1 MRLMTSIL
9 ILNVVLL
16 TGQAVAQ
23 EYPES
28 GEIYLSF
35 ESNRHVPTRNVAPGE
50 QFELWMLVD
59 IPNDPADPGIGVVG
73 VEGAIEL
80 PPQTELIEAAVLPPA
95 INLGTSYREP
105 GLETFVVGL
114 GECVDA
120 GPLIPVGY
128 VTLRLTEAGQDI
140 EIQVTAPAVQA
151 SPVSSF
157 AGIGPGWAAQDCR
170 EPGEMD
176 LVLFAET
183 TGPRRS
189 VIINSSAV
197 PVKPGG
203 LTAIKA
209 RYR

>member
-1 MRLMTSIL
+1 MRRL
-9 ILNVVLL
+9 ILFPILATVLVAA
-16 TGQAVAQ
+16 QALAQ
-23 EYPES
+23 EYPVS

-35 ESNRHVPTRNVAPGE
+35 ESNRHVPTRDVAPGE

-59 IPNDPADPGIGVVG
+59 IPNDPVSPSLGVVG

-80 PPQTELIEAAVLPPA
+80 PPQTELIEAGVLPPA
-95 INLGTSYREP
+95 LNLGPSYRQP

-120 GPLIPVGY
+120 GPLIAVGW
-128 VTLRLTEAGQDI
+128 VTLRLTEAGEDI

-157 AGIGPGWAAQDCR
+157 AGIGPGWARQDCR
-170 EPGEMD
+170 DSGAME

-189 VIINSSAV
+189 VVINSSAV
-197 PVKPGG
+197 PVLPSGM
-203 LTAIKA
+203 TALKA
-209 RYR
+209 TFR

>member
-1 MRLMTSIL
+1 VTSVL
-9 ILNVVLL
+9 ILTAALFA
-16 TGQAVAQ
+16 GQAVAQ
-23 EYPES
+23 EYPVS

-80 PPQTELIEAAVLPPA
+80 PPQTELIEAVVLPPA
-95 INLGTSYREP
+95 INLGASYREP

-128 VTLRLTEAGQDI
+128 VTLRLTEAGEDI

-170 EPGEMD
+170 EPGATD

-197 PVKPGG
+197 PVTPGG
-203 LTAIKA
+203 LTSIKA